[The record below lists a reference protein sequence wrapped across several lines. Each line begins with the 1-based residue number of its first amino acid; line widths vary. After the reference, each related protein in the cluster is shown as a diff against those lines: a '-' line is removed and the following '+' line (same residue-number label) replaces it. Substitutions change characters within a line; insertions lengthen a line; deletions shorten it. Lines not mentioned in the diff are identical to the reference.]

1 MNIRLRIATPQDAQ
15 LIHDTYGHYVLTSTA
30 TFNEVNSSVE
40 ARAEEIRSQ
49 LELYPWLIAE
59 DETGRYLGY
68 ACAEAFRPQTGYRY
82 FAELTIFLAPD
93 APRRSG
99 IGRRLYQA
107 LLPCLARQGFRQVV
121 AVITSTNEGS
131 LALHRSFGFTEAA
144 RLVRSGYKHGQW
156 LTAVWMVKQLNSF
169 DPSPAPI
176 TPFCQ
181 CRARE
186 ITRDEPLEGMDAF
199 FDARVDNYE
208 IHMARWETHYRW
220 MARLLPPGICTLLD
234 LGCGTGLELGPIFR
248 RFPDLSVT
256 GVDLSADMLKRLA
269 RKHTEKRL
277 SLLCADYFAC
287 DLGKSRFDA
296 AVSFETLHHY
306 TVLQKTALFAK
317 VRCALKPGGCYLQC
331 DYIATSQAMEDA
343 AMAECAR
350 RRIRDRV
357 PEDAFVHFDTP
368 LTLAHEMQAL
378 RDAGFATVEL
388 RGFLPGD
395 DHTAMLMAVK

>member
-131 LALHRSFGFTEAA
+131 LPCTVPSDLPKPRALYAA
-144 RLVRSGYKHGQW
+144 
-156 LTAVWMVKQLNSF
+156 
-169 DPSPAPI
+169 
-176 TPFCQ
+176 
-181 CRARE
+181 
-186 ITRDEPLEGMDAF
+186 
-199 FDARVDNYE
+199 
-208 IHMARWETHYRW
+208 
-220 MARLLPPGICTLLD
+220 
-234 LGCGTGLELGPIFR
+234 
-248 RFPDLSVT
+248 
-256 GVDLSADMLKRLA
+256 
-269 RKHTEKRL
+269 
-277 SLLCADYFAC
+277 
-287 DLGKSRFDA
+287 
-296 AVSFETLHHY
+296 
-306 TVLQKTALFAK
+306 
-317 VRCALKPGGCYLQC
+317 
-331 DYIATSQAMEDA
+331 ATS
-343 AMAECAR
+343 
-350 RRIRDRV
+350 
-357 PEDAFVHFDTP
+357 
-368 LTLAHEMQAL
+368 
-378 RDAGFATVEL
+378 
-388 RGFLPGD
+388 
-395 DHTAMLMAVK
+395 TASG